1 MDPVELTVED
11 AADWVYRGEG
21 AANLVLGYRGSS
33 PAFKGKV
40 IRIQKVSAPGPEEAV
55 RGPALSAH
63 ERLLW
68 RDEEELGSASE
79 DVAGRLYTLH
89 VMMPLLGSRH
99 VDAGTRVSVTRGFLE
114 SVEKSVLAQR
124 PAWRVSASRVNT
136 LCDSALLISDHSH
149 TSGVFK
155 EDLCISVEI
164 KPKCGFLPCS
174 EYIAEENS
182 IKKSIT
188 RFKMHQ
194 VLKFHQ
200 GEVSQIS
207 DYDPLDL
214 FSQSKER
221 INKAIKA
228 LFANPQNNFRIFVN
242 GSLVSGGHGG
252 GINGS
257 DGVQLTNF
265 QELVSEAIFR
275 SRILDKLLEAQKLD
289 AFDIEGVIH
298 AYYDIVS
305 QPCMVCKKLGDA
317 NLSNRYSCIH
327 SLPLEESLTIV
338 RNYLVA
344 ATAKDCS
351 VMISFRLKDGED
363 QAAGHGSIF
372 LESTKQNFEYKASFI
387 DLDMKPL
394 KKMVYYYELDQKI
407 VSFYTRTE
415 KTKECLCNPMNNNE
429 GTGNIQMQLEQN

>member
-1 MDPVELTVED
+1 MGPVVLTVDD

-68 RDEEELGSASE
+68 RDKEELGSASE
-79 DVAGRLYTLH
+79 EVAGRLYTLH
-89 VMMPLLGSRH
+89 LLFERLQ
-99 VDAGTRVSVTRGFLE
+99 TRVSVTRDFWSPLKRAFSIDGRPG
-114 SVEKSVLAQR
+114 VSVLPGDQ
-124 PAWRVSASRVNT
+124 
-136 LCDSALLISDHSH
+136 
-149 TSGVFK
+149 
-155 EDLCISVEI
+155 
-164 KPKCGFLPCS
+164 PKCGFLPCS

-221 INKAIKA
+221 ITKAIKA

-242 GSLVSGGHGG
+242 GSLVSGGLGG

-257 DGVQLTNF
+257 SHVPTGHAHEAPGSFENVIKAMGWAENDGVQLTNF
-265 QELVSEAIFR
+265 QELISEAIFR

-289 AFDIEGVIH
+289 TFDIEGIIH

-351 VMISFRLKDGED
+351 LMISFRLKDGED

-372 LESTKQNFEYKASFI
+372 LESTKQNFEYKVRWASFI

-415 KTKECLCNPMNNNE
+415 KTKECLCNPTNSKE
-429 GTGNIQMQLEQN
+429 GTAGAELTNELNATPLKRE